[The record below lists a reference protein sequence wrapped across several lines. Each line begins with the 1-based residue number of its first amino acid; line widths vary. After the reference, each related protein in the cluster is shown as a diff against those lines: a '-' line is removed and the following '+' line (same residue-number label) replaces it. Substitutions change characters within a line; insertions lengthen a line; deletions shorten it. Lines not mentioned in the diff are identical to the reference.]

1 MKAEVKMNKSAKD
14 FFNQGYSCSEAILK
28 AAAQKGY
35 LPEDL
40 VKLSTVFSGG
50 MSSGC
55 LCGAIA
61 GSQLVI
67 SSNFG
72 RSELSE
78 DSSECRAKAKLFV
91 ESFKEKHK
99 FTCCKALSGKYEFG
113 SAERRQNC
121 AILVQDAAEILE
133 QVVCQKVS
141 K

>member
-1 MKAEVKMNKSAKD
+1 MNKLAKD
-14 FFNQGYSCSEAILK
+14 FYNQGYSCSEAILK

-35 LPEDL
+35 LPEEL
-40 VKLSTVFSGG
+40 VKLSTAFSGG

-55 LCGAIA
+55 LCGALA

-72 RSELSE
+72 RSELNE
-78 DSSECRAKAKLFV
+78 NSSECKEKAKLFI
-91 ESFKEKHK
+91 ENFKEKNN

-113 SAERRQNC
+113 SPERRQNC
-121 AILVQDAAEILE
+121 SKLVEDAAEILE
-133 QVVCQKVS
+133 QIVS